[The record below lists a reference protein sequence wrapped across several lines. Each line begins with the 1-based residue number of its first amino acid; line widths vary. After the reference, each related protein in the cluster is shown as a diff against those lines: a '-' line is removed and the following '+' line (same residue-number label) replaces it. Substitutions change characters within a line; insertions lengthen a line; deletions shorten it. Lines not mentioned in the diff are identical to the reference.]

1 MLNSVD
7 MQRLSVFER
16 EVYLLINNNN
26 SDEAKKI
33 LEYFQQEIDDMKA
46 RKE

>member
-16 EVYLLINNNN
+16 EVYLLKN
-26 SDEAKKI
+26 SSSAEAKKI
-33 LEYFQQEIDDMKA
+33 LEYFQKEIDNMKA

>member
-1 MLNSVD
+1 

-16 EVYLLINNNN
+16 EVYLLRNNS

-33 LEYFQQEIDDMKA
+33 LEYFQKEIDNMKA

>member
-16 EVYLLINNNN
+16 EVYLLKNSS

-33 LEYFQQEIDDMKA
+33 LEYFQKEIDNMKA